1 MRIFNF
7 RYLLIAAAM
16 LSVWLLGRSRTVQ
29 PALDASWTS
38 VTVSNVDDSMSTE
51 VAGLTTDCKQNGVCT
66 DDLKVVVDGADQALH
81 ASMISEQAMSMGE
94 SNVFEEVE
102 PMLVGESEVIEEASD
117 VDMSLVDSNSEI
129 EPALEPF
136 VSEAE
141 ESISTLAMDSTD
153 SVKPLLDFN
162 SAGYEEGSFEPATQ
176 MPQAEIK
183 SEMQLESNLANVGPR
198 DASGA
203 ESTSQANR
211 IGNRFVAEVEQQAGR
226 SSGSWTKNPFAGDDF
241 DFSSN
246 TQGAGSE
253 QPTRTSFEEHSDS
266 ILESKPTTQVSHPER
281 DLSQINFVHND
292 VAPSNV
298 KLSESVAQEAVHHI
312 EYGKSLSRRGA
323 SFGARQKFFA
333 ALGVIA
339 RGNDVQSGGN
349 GYTVALG
356 RANRALREAQD
367 FAVRNAEI
375 HVAINVAEILETHQ
389 TRVISAHEA
398 EIMTPVEAMQR
409 YFTFAHQQL
418 SFAVGRNAVAAETLY
433 CLGKLHTVLAKHHP
447 ETLDIA
453 KAIVFHRA
461 AISSDARNARSYN
474 ELGTLLAHSG
484 QLSEAEDMFKKS
496 LQIQPVAET
505 WQNLAKTHSRQGE
518 EQLAQLARTEFA
530 IAAQSTPVPS
540 PSNQIAWLPGQ
551 AFNQVGPADF
561 QDSRSTI
568 SGAVVPAGR
577 DVPVAGDED
586 KDGSAKKTF
595 AERFNSLKNWF

>member
-66 DDLKVVVDGADQALH
+66 DDLKVVVDGADQALPAPMVSQH
-81 ASMISEQAMSMGE
+81 AMPMGE

-102 PMLVGESEVIEEASD
+102 PMLFGEPEAIEEASP
-117 VDMSLVDSNSEI
+117 VDMSLVDSSPEI
-129 EPALEPF
+129 APALEQ
-136 VSEAE
+136 VVAEAE
-141 ESISTLAMDSTD
+141 GSSSTLAMDSAD
-153 SVKPLLDFN
+153 SVEPLVNFE
-162 SAGYEEGSFEPATQ
+162 SAEQEEFIETATQ

-183 SEMQLESNLANVGPR
+183 SEMQLDSSLANVRSR
-198 DASGA
+198 DASGV
-203 ESTSQANR
+203 ESISQANR
-211 IGNRFVAEVEQQAGR
+211 IGNRFVSEVKEEAGE

-246 TQGAGSE
+246 AQDAGSG
-253 QPTRTSFEEHSDS
+253 QSTRASFEQNSSS
-266 ILESKPTTQVSHPER
+266 ILESKPTTRGSHPER
-281 DLSQINFVHND
+281 DLSQVNFVHND

-349 GYTVALG
+349 AYTVALG

-418 SFAVGRNAVAAETLY
+418 SFAVGRNAVATETLY

-461 AISSDARNARSYN
+461 AIASDARNARSYN

-484 QLSEAEDMFKKS
+484 QLSEAEGMFKKS

-505 WQNLAKTHSRQGE
+505 WQNLAKTHSRQGQ
-518 EQLAQLARTEFA
+518 EQLAQLARNEFA
-530 IAAQSTPVPS
+530 IAAQTTPVPS
-540 PSNQIAWLPGQ
+540 PTNQIAWLPGQ

-561 QDSRSTI
+561 QDSRSAI

-577 DVPVAGDED
+577 NVPLADDEG
-586 KDGSAKKTF
+586 GSSKRTF
-595 AERFNSLKNWF
+595 AERFNLKNWF